1 MFEGLRWRLLI
12 YYLSVMAAILGA
24 FGLGVYGLFSRSLYQ
39 QLDQKLMTLAQ
50 AATPSM
56 KEVTTEGEAYLENLE
71 EVPWRDIFNR
81 NQQSLEWFDTQG
93 RRLALRGKIDS
104 SLPPQVGMQMT
115 SADPPIRAFTVSVFK
130 DSPNADTPELRGF
143 IRASQNTQEIRTSQQ
158 QLLTGLALGG
168 SGALLLVGLGGFWLT
183 QISLQP
189 IEKSYQRLMQFT
201 ADASHELRGPLTVIK
216 TSVEVMRRH
225 PERVHPRDVKKL
237 GAIASAT
244 TELSILAEDL
254 LLLARMDADAI
265 SHPPQTVFLNAYLE
279 DLVGLYRDSAH
290 QQGIELIF
298 QEMAKVAVT
307 GQPNQFNRLFKNLIQ
322 NALQYTAEGQ
332 IIVQVS
338 RSRCYALV
346 KVADTGIGIAPENIP
361 KVFDR
366 FWRADRARSRRV
378 GGSGLGLAIVKAIT
392 QHYGGKIWVTSEVYR
407 GSCFH
412 VALPLA
418 NVVPVA
424 KLVPPNWFV
433 SKQT

>member
-81 NQQSLEWFDTQG
+81 NQQSLEWFDTEG

-189 IEKSYQRLMQFT
+189 IEKKLSAADAVYGGCFPRIAGSSNRHQDLGGSYAATSRTGASPRCEKAGRDRQCYHRTQHIGRRFT
-201 ADASHELRGPLTVIK
+201 A
-216 TSVEVMRRH
+216 
-225 PERVHPRDVKKL
+225 PRPD
-237 GAIASAT
+237 G
-244 TELSILAEDL
+244 
-254 LLLARMDADAI
+254 
-265 SHPPQTVFLNAYLE
+265 
-279 DLVGLYRDSAH
+279 
-290 QQGIELIF
+290 
-298 QEMAKVAVT
+298 
-307 GQPNQFNRLFKNLIQ
+307 
-322 NALQYTAEGQ
+322 
-332 IIVQVS
+332 
-338 RSRCYALV
+338 C
-346 KVADTGIGIAPENIP
+346 
-361 KVFDR
+361 
-366 FWRADRARSRRV
+366 
-378 GGSGLGLAIVKAIT
+378 
-392 QHYGGKIWVTSEVYR
+392 
-407 GSCFH
+407 
-412 VALPLA
+412 
-418 NVVPVA
+418 
-424 KLVPPNWFV
+424 
-433 SKQT
+433 